1 MRFVSFFFLYT
12 WAKKWASTCKTGARC
27 GWGSSESHW
36 GSRSHT
42 LLRGCFLAVCV
53 SVCVTVVEWFT
64 ATDVGRKRVM
74 MKSLIFYSIFIYVL
88 VTYLEPDR
96 DVHGLLCTEYI
107 CIYGKKRTTIRNK
120 CSGSRCHSLLSS
132 VSAETWGNRNDYI
145 MCMAKN
151 CSQKSTFRVPINFVR
166 RSFVSRRAPNAH
178 HTRKLCGI
186 QYASHFCWSGILLI
200 NVLSL
205 GAGLQYTD

>member
-1 MRFVSFFFLYT
+1 MRFVSFFLYT

-74 MKSLIFYSIFIYVL
+74 MKSLIFLFYFYLCVGDVFRTWQRRAR
-88 VTYLEPDR
+88 VT
-96 DVHGLLCTEYI
+96 VHGIY
-107 CIYGKKRTTIRNK
+107 IYGKKRTTIRNK

>member
-1 MRFVSFFFLYT
+1 MSQHLQNRSKMWLGFEWVSLRISLAYIT
-12 WAKKWASTCKTGARC
+12 QRLLSRGLCECMCYC
-27 GWGSSESHW
+27 G
-36 GSRSHT
+36 
-42 LLRGCFLAVCV
+42 
-53 SVCVTVVEWFT
+53 
-64 ATDVGRKRVM
+64 RV
-74 MKSLIFYSIFIYVL
+74 
-88 VTYLEPDR
+88 
-96 DVHGLLCTEYI
+96 VHGNRCWKKTRNDEVAYFLFYFYLCVGDVFRTWQRRARVTLHGIY
-107 CIYGKKRTTIRNK
+107 IYGKKRTTIRNK

-166 RSFVSRRAPNAH
+166 RSLVSRRAPNAH

>member
-1 MRFVSFFFLYT
+1 MSQHLQNRSKMWLGFEWVSLRISLAYIT
-12 WAKKWASTCKTGARC
+12 QRLLSRGLCECMCYCGKVVHGNRSWKKTHNDEVAY
-27 GWGSSESHW
+27 
-36 GSRSHT
+36 
-42 LLRGCFLAVCV
+42 F
-53 SVCVTVVEWFT
+53 
-64 ATDVGRKRVM
+64 
-74 MKSLIFYSIFIYVL
+74 FYSIFIYVL

-96 DVHGLLCTEYI
+96 DVHGLLCTEY
-107 CIYGKKRTTIRNK
+107 IYGKKRTTIRNK